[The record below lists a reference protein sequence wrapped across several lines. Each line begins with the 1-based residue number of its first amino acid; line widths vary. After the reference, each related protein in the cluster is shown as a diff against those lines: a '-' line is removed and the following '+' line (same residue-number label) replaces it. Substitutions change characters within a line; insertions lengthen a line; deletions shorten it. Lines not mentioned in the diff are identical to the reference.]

1 MTISECILHR
11 KAAFRE
17 IPWVQAFHSS
27 VLVFSQGNQIL
38 HSTYDHTE
46 ILHDFTYCETHPSS
60 Q

>member
-1 MTISECILHR
+1 MTISACILHR

-17 IPWVQAFHSS
+17 ISWVQAFHSM
-27 VLVFSQGNQIL
+27 LVFSQGNQIL

-46 ILHDFTYCETHPSS
+46 VFLHDFTHCETHPSS